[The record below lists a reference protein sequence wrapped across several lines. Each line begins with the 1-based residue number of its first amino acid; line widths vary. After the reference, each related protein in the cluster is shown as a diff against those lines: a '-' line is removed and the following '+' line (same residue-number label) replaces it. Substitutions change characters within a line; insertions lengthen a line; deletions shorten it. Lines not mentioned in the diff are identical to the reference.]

1 MGETAHRAARM
12 GCAHEC
18 VKPSRVAIDPRVPR
32 TLRLMQPLRRP
43 MSIPR
48 RPPTSARHAFALAF
62 DLAVRRDRLQ
72 SLWVPL
78 LLHAPWLVLQAVVP
92 TPDEPGGVSARNL
105 MLSSIILLGDFV
117 VSLLV
122 ASMLRFRALSVHE
135 AAGGEPA
142 SALECY
148 ARGLARLPWLFATEV
163 LRNVA
168 LFGAGLFLLLPG
180 IWVGFR
186 FSLATEA
193 VVLRRTGVLAAFGR
207 SYRLTVAR
215 LEPWLEMIAFSV
227 VMVLCVL
234 FTCALGFLAF
244 PATSWSQWATVA
256 LFLLALEMS
265 VIQYAW
271 TFFYLR
277 LEDVDES
284 AEPGAPDEPG
294 GSEPA
299 QPSPGAPPR
308 LTVVE
313 GGKRRER
320 SGG

>member
-1 MGETAHRAARM
+1 
-12 GCAHEC
+12 
-18 VKPSRVAIDPRVPR
+18 
-32 TLRLMQPLRRP
+32 

-48 RPPTSARHAFALAF
+48 RLPTSARHAFALAF
-62 DLAVRRDRLQ
+62 DLAVRRDRMQ

-78 LLHAPWLVLQAVVP
+78 LLHSPWLVLQAVVP
-92 TPDEPGGVSARNL
+92 SPDETGGSSARNL
-105 MLSSIILLGDFV
+105 MLSSVILLGDFS
-117 VSLLV
+117 VSLVV

-135 AAGGEPA
+135 AGAAGEPA
-142 SALECY
+142 GALECY
-148 ARGLARLPWLFATEV
+148 ARGFTRLPWLFATEL
-163 LRNVA
+163 LRNLA

-180 IWVGFR
+180 LWVGFR

-193 VVLRRTGVLAAFGR
+193 VVLRRTGVLGAFGR
-207 SYRLTVAR
+207 SYRLTEAR

-244 PATSWSQWATVA
+244 PATSWAQWVTVA
-256 LFLLALEMS
+256 LFLLALVMS

-277 LEDVDES
+277 LEDQDEV
-284 AEPGAPDEPG
+284 AEPGAPDEPSG
-294 GSEPA
+294 PGDAAPPETGRA
-299 QPSPGAPPR
+299 AGAPPR

-320 SGG
+320 TGG

>member
-1 MGETAHRAARM
+1 M
-12 GCAHEC
+12 
-18 VKPSRVAIDPRVPR
+18 PN
-32 TLRLMQPLRRP
+32 
-43 MSIPR
+43 PR

-78 LLHAPWLVLQAVVP
+78 LLHTPWLVLQAVVP
-92 TPDEPGGVSARNL
+92 SPDDPGGLSARNL
-105 MLSSIILLGDFV
+105 MLSSVILVGDFL

-135 AAGGEPA
+135 AGPGGEPA
-142 SALECY
+142 AALECY
-148 ARGLARLPWLFATEV
+148 GRGLRRLPWLFATEV
-163 LRNVA
+163 LRNLA

-193 VVLRRTGVLAAFGR
+193 VVLRRTGVLGAFGR
-207 SYRLTVAR
+207 SYRLTEAR
-215 LEPWLEMIAFSV
+215 LERWLEMLAFSV

-234 FTCALGFLAF
+234 FSCALGFLAF
-244 PATSWSQWATVA
+244 PSTSWAQWATVA
-256 LFLLALEMS
+256 LFLLALVMS

-277 LEDVDES
+277 LEDLDEVD
-284 AEPGAPDEPG
+284 EPGAPEEPG
-294 GSEPA
+294 G
-299 QPSPGAPPR
+299 PGDAGPHHAGQVAGVPPR

-313 GGKRRER
+313 GGRRR
-320 SGG
+320 QQTGG

>member
-1 MGETAHRAARM
+1 
-12 GCAHEC
+12 
-18 VKPSRVAIDPRVPR
+18 
-32 TLRLMQPLRRP
+32 
-43 MSIPR
+43 MSTPR

-62 DLAVRRDRLQ
+62 DLAVRRDRLH

-78 LLHAPWLVLQAVVP
+78 LLHTPWLALQAVVP
-92 TPDEPGGVSARNL
+92 SPDDPGGMSARNL
-105 MLSSIILLGDFV
+105 MLSSVILVGDFV

-135 AAGGEPA
+135 AAGAEPA
-142 SALECY
+142 GALECY
-148 ARGLARLPWLFATEV
+148 ARGLRRLPWLFATEV

-207 SYRLTVAR
+207 SYRLTEAR

-227 VMVLCVL
+227 VVVLCIQL
-234 FTCALGFLAF
+234 SCALGFLAF

-256 LFLLALEMS
+256 LFLLALVMS

-277 LEDVDES
+277 LEDEEAS
-284 AEPGAPDEPG
+284 AEPGAPDER
-294 GSEPA
+294 GSSDA
-299 QPSPGAPPR
+299 TRPSGAHPR
-308 LTVVE
+308 LTVV
-313 GGKRRER
+313 
-320 SGG
+320 